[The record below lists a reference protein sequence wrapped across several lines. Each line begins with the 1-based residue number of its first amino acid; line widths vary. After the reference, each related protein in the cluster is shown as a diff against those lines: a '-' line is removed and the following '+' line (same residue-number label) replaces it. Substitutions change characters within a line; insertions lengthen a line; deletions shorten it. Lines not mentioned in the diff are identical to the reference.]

1 MMLHIH
7 DMITEMRTFWEH
19 RHHQPFMNAVIYSC
33 HSIILCNWQGD
44 ALADCS
50 TLTVSSRSSQHKER
64 DLVRIQLECCACL
77 RRHVMKKG
85 HDYERRFCCFI
96 GCSVIGCC
104 MIQLVF
110 TYHSILQSLLHY
122 KSRLEKITL
131 LRSHGC
137 DNKVCKVVYFWGIPC
152 RHYQLVV
159 AVRGM
164 TATIVRCELTLTL
177 KQHVGLGLI
186 MFRPNGGVMF
196 VMDYLTVF
204 MFFHPPTGPRIR

>member
-1 MMLHIH
+1 M
-7 DMITEMRTFWEH
+7 
-19 RHHQPFMNAVIYSC
+19 
-33 HSIILCNWQGD
+33 
-44 ALADCS
+44 
-50 TLTVSSRSSQHKER
+50 
-64 DLVRIQLECCACL
+64 RIQLECCACL

-85 HDYERRFCCFI
+85 HDYERRFCCFV

-137 DNKVCKVVYFWGIPC
+137 DNKVCKVVYFWGIPF

-204 MFFHPPTGPRIR
+204 MFFHPPTGPRIRYHLDYWEGERWPCDQGRTRHEYMWGCNYISGLLSCFCMNMLSA